1 MDLEAQERNN
11 EKFELVVTGQ
21 DVKKLAR
28 LLIDWEIP
36 FITSGCTLVIS
47 DIHKTSSLQYT
58 SIPFTNKAD
67 LLRFIERKGKKYNI
81 TIAERL

>member
-1 MDLEAQERNN
+1 MDLEVQERNN

-58 SIPFTNKAD
+58 SIPFTNKAG

>member
-1 MDLEAQERNN
+1 MEAQGKNN
-11 EKFELVVTGQ
+11 EKYELVVTGQ

-36 FITSGCTLVIS
+36 FVSSGCTLVVS
-47 DIHKTSSLQYT
+47 SIHKKSSLQYT
-58 SIPFTNKAD
+58 SVPFTNKAG